1 MYVRMYAGYI
11 LRIRS
16 DVVEATQT
24 PLRAEKINKKEN
36 LIRSGFYG
44 SVSLIAQLQHYKQSV
59 TTVAIPRLQHI

>member
-36 LIRSGFYG
+36 LIRSRFYG
-44 SVSLIAQLQHYKQSV
+44 SVSLIAQLQYYKHSV
-59 TTVAIPRLQHI
+59 TMVAIPRLQHI